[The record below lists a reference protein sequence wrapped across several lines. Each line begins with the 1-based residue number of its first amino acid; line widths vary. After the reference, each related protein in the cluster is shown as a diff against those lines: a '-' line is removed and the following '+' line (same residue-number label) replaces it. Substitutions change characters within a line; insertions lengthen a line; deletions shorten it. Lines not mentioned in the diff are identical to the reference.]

1 VKICHI
7 YEKPAGGLLLFAWY
21 NYFVPKGLGLLN
33 MDLGSN
39 LSIPNLYKYSSI
51 IDMEFFTH
59 SPQLGLS
66 QHKKV
71 RYLEKISLNKSVP
84 SYKFIYI
91 TKMFIIR
98 KYGIGVNYLNYWY

>member
-1 VKICHI
+1 
-7 YEKPAGGLLLFAWY
+7 
-21 NYFVPKGLGLLN
+21 

-51 IDMEFFTH
+51 IDMEFFTPFFTH

-71 RYLEKISLNKSVP
+71 RYSVKISLDKSVP
-84 SYKFIYI
+84 SYEFIYI